1 MEVAIWV
8 WSCEIITQFYVV
20 LHFINIT
27 KLHKYYNKKN
37 ISITFN
43 NKKNT
48 QQSTQQNKTHNK
60 IISNPKYN

>member
-43 NKKNT
+43 NKKKHT
-48 QQSTQQNKTHNK
+48 TIYPTK
-60 IISNPKYN
+60 